1 MQISK
6 NLNHFLLISILMIC
20 LSSFFFAI
28 HDTLLKLVSSGNLG
42 NIKWYHH
49 TSIGGPFGILLI
61 LLMTSFSGGI
71 KKNIILA
78 SYKIP
83 ILRGVLGIMNFL
95 MAFFA
100 LRYISLSIFTTLI
113 LTLPFFL
120 VIFSYFIL
128 KEKITNSII
137 ISLLLGF
144 LGVII
149 ILRPGFNIFTPY
161 ILLPIFMSMIS
172 GFNMVIVNKYNQV
185 ATPYGFSFYSLL
197 FPFFIGLIFFMY
209 DPYFPKLINCLLI
222 ILVWINGVLGMF
234 FLTYAY
240 HRTKSYSNK
249 IAPYIYTQLIW
260 AVILGLIFYNE
271 FFEFFDFI
279 GAILIILCGSII
291 LLSKKNA

>member
-1 MQISK
+1 MQIRKSF
-6 NLNHFLLISILMIC
+6 NIFLLINVLMVC

-28 HDTLLKLVSSGNLG
+28 HDTLLKLVSSGNFG

-61 LLMTSFSGGI
+61 LIMTKFSGGI
-71 KKNIILA
+71 KKNIILD

-83 ILRGVLGIMNFL
+83 ILRGFLGIMNFL

-120 VIFSYFIL
+120 VIFSFLIL

-137 ISLLLGF
+137 FSLLLGF
-144 LGVII
+144 FGVII
-149 ILRPGFNIFTPY
+149 ILRPGLNIFTPY
-161 ILLPIFMSMIS
+161 ILLPILMSMIS
-172 GFNMVIVNKYNQV
+172 GFNMVIVNKYKHV
-185 ATPYGFSFYSLL
+185 ATPYGYSFYTLL
-197 FPFFIGLIFFMY
+197 FPFFIGLIFFIY
-209 DPYFPKLINCLLI
+209 DPLFPELINSLLI

-240 HRTKSYSNK
+240 HRAQSSSNK

-260 AVILGLIFYNE
+260 AVLLGYIFYNE
-271 FFEFFDFI
+271 FFDFFDFV
-279 GAILIILCGSII
+279 GATLIVLCGTTI
-291 LLSKKNA
+291 LLFKKHS

>member
-1 MQISK
+1 MNKS
-6 NLNHFLLISILMIC
+6 LNNFLLISILMIC

-28 HDTLLKLVSSGNLG
+28 HDTLLKLISSGNLG
-42 NIKWYHH
+42 DIKWYHH

-61 LLMTSFSGGI
+61 LIMSYFFGGI
-71 KKNIILA
+71 KKNIILN

-83 ILRGVLGIMNFL
+83 ILRGILGIMNFL

-100 LRYISLSIFTTLI
+100 LKHISLSIFTTLI

-128 KEKITNSII
+128 KEKITNII
-137 ISLLLGF
+137 ILSLIVGF

-161 ILLPIFMSMIS
+161 ILLPIIMSMIS
-172 GFNMVIVNKYNQV
+172 GFNMVIVNKYQAV
-185 ATPYGFSFYSLL
+185 ATPYGFSFYTLL
-197 FPFFIGLIFFMY
+197 FPFFIGLIFFIS
-209 DPYFPKLINCLLI
+209 DPFFPNAINCSLI
-222 ILVWINGVLGMF
+222 ILAWINGVLGMF

-240 HRTKSYSNK
+240 HRTQSFSNK

-260 AVILGLIFYNE
+260 AVILGYIFYNE
-271 FFEFFDFI
+271 FFDIFDFI
-279 GAILIILCGSII
+279 GATLIVLCGII
-291 LLSKKNA
+291 VLLFKKNF